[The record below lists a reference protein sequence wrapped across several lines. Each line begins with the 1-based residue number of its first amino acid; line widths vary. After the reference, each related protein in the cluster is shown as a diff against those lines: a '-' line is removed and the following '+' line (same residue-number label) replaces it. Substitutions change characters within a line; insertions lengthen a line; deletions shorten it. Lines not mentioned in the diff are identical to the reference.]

1 MIYLTRQERL
11 VLIFLAA
18 ALAVGAG
25 FRVFRGKMGPA
36 APAPLKLTWEL
47 GTPKPPAVTPAITAA
62 TAAVP
67 STPLKINPNVATA
80 EELAALPGIG
90 PALAQRVVAY
100 RAGHPPFRRAKD
112 LARVS
117 GISARMAAALEPY
130 LIFNPQ

>member
-11 VLIFLAA
+11 VLIFLAG

-36 APAPLKLTWEL
+36 APAPLKLAWDL
-47 GTPKPPAVTPAITAA
+47 GTPNPAAVSPATAA
-62 TAAVP
+62 AAVP
-67 STPLKINPNVATA
+67 STSLKVNPNAASA

-90 PALAQRVVAY
+90 PTLAGRVVAY
-100 RAGHPPFRRAKD
+100 RAGHPPFRRAGD
-112 LARVS
+112 LAHVS

-130 LIFNPQ
+130 LIFNPPQ